1 MQWAVALKSWTSL
14 GRGGSTMISAEMAHL
29 KGKREEGRGEIKQGE
44 IEEAAFEFKE
54 QDSNAEIFIR

>member
-1 MQWAVALKSWTSL
+1 MGCGAEIMDQSWQRGQHHDFRGDGTSQEQT
-14 GRGGSTMISAEMAHL
+14 GRKE
-29 KGKREEGRGEIKQGE
+29 GEIKQGE